1 MTAPARKTRQRP
13 APGQRE
19 ASPSRHAGNTN
30 SPETALIAPSP
41 IEVLAAQF
49 AEMQADMRQMRA
61 RVDAMSPPPLALA
74 PASTRARMASRLAL
88 VFIGATE
95 RQDRTAFRVK
105 IDVRSSAVAL
115 SFAIVAGDRG

>member
-95 RQDRTAFRVK
+95 RQDRTAFRVT
-105 IDVRSSAVAL
+105 RSMC
-115 SFAIVAGDRG
+115 DRLPSPYPLPS

>member
-1 MTAPARKTRQRP
+1 MLA
-13 APGQRE
+13 
-19 ASPSRHAGNTN
+19 TN

>member
-61 RVDAMSPPPLALA
+61 RVDAMTHRRWRWRPLA
-74 PASTRARMASRLAL
+74 R
-88 VFIGATE
+88 E
-95 RQDRTAFRVK
+95 RGWQA
-105 IDVRSSAVAL
+105 A
-115 SFAIVAGDRG
+115 